1 MDMYLYVYTCGCLY
15 TCSSVCVCVCVC
27 VCVSSGLH
35 VRIPG
40 FPSHSWVTWSHCPCV
55 SEPPSS

>member
-27 VCVSSGLH
+27 VCELRTARQNPRVSVPLLGDL
-35 VRIPG
+35 
-40 FPSHSWVTWSHCPCV
+40 
-55 SEPPSS
+55 EPLSLRL